1 MQSQLSLEDKGNPC
15 LVLMKLTNKSKWNV
29 RPQLDRSPEICILPI
44 DAQWWEPHSGYT
56 RFSVVAVSIRGIVP
70 VSIIYYIFQITKQ
83 NSSARERKWFCMV
96 SIWGTCISNEQSCC
110 LSSCEHLGA

>member
-15 LVLMKLTNKSKWNV
+15 LVLMKLTKKSKWNV

-44 DAQWWEPHSGYT
+44 DAQWWEPHSSYT

-70 VSIIYYIFQITKQ
+70 VSIIYYIFLDYQAEFICQ
-83 NSSARERKWFCMV
+83 RKKVVLCG
-96 SIWGTCISNEQSCC
+96 S
-110 LSSCEHLGA
+110 HLGDLHF